1 VRRGV
6 AFGAF
11 DMFHIGHARL
21 LKRARERCDH
31 LTVAVTDEA
40 YIRRYKGR
48 PPVIPLVQR
57 MEVVSACRYVDAVTV
72 QTDQKGKKPIL
83 EEFGIDVIFVG
94 SDWTPETFDGEG
106 LGVPVVYLP
115 RTLGVSS
122 SDIRRSL
129 HAEAAR

>member
-1 VRRGV
+1 MKRGV

-31 LTVAVTDEA
+31 LTVAVTDDA
-40 YIRRYKGR
+40 YIIEWKKRA
-48 PPVIPLVQR
+48 PVIPLEQR
-57 MEVVSACRYVDAVTV
+57 MEVIAACRWVDAVTV
-72 QTDQKGKKPIL
+72 QTAAAGKKPVL
-83 EEFGIDVIFVG
+83 EEFSIDVIFVG
-94 SDWTPETFDGEG
+94 DDWTPATFDGEG

-122 SDIRRSL
+122 TDIRRRL
-129 HAEAAR
+129 HAEAA